1 MGLTLYLKII
11 LFLCKVKPFSHIN
24 HNMRSTAIAILLGL
38 FLFSC
43 NNHKDIPDVSNI
55 IVSLSTER
63 FERKLFDTT
72 AKDLFTYILQLQNT
86 APSFATT
93 WLDTILNVDRSW
105 PADTA
110 AAY

>member
-1 MGLTLYLKII
+1 MNAI
-11 LFLCKVKPFSHIN
+11 V
-24 HNMRSTAIAILLGL
+24 IAILLSS

-55 IVSLSTER
+55 KIGLSTER

-72 AKDLFTYILQLQNT
+72 AQDLFSYLLHLQN
-86 APSFATT
+86 AEPSFATT

-105 PADTA
+105 PIDTA
-110 AAY
+110 AAYVNGFIKAYRPVYDSAEKM